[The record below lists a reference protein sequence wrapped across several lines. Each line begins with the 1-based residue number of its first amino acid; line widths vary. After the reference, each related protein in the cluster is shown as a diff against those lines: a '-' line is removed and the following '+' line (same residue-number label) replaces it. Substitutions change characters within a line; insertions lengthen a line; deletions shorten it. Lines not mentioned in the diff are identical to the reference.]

1 MTKKKKRKRQKR
13 SLQKRAQRESK
24 RRRVQPRTSAAS
36 PFRVPAPL
44 RSAGIPDERTLMAG
58 LMEIDTLGDEPE
70 FADFTLGEEVVDIV
84 GEMIAESGKDIQR
97 LEEAGQDEEIDHKI
111 SKARMSAMGKAI
123 TPAVKADIRRRLDQ
137 LSRRLQREGQSQR
150 ASGLAAIS
158 QILDFPPFP
167 WVLFGPVR
175 DAFDDAVREFIN
187 SLLIHTAVADAA
199 GVPLAELTPERAV
212 EVLADPAVRQRL
224 EALYEQDEAFREM
237 LDRQSDQA
245 RKGLMED
252 LFNGDL
258 TLGLF
263 TVEELVLLNA
273 LIYHQRQLKE
283 SRRELSD
290 EEASASETAQIAQQA
305 FQILNTPERRQRWRT
320 RIAQLEAKSEEL
332 SGPMQA
338 ALLLFRTALTEP
350 IEDSVLMPLLVTA
363 YLGEARLQIERVE
376 SDPALREEM
385 EKTLGQML
393 ERLEHDEPPLA

>member
-70 FADFTLGEEVVDIV
+70 FADFTLGEEVVYIV
-84 GEMIAESGKDIQR
+84 GEMIAESDKDIQR
-97 LEEAGQDEEIDHKI
+97 LEEAGQDEEIDHLM

-175 DAFDDAVREFIN
+175 DAFDDAVREFAATLMIN
-187 SLLIHTAVADAA
+187 TAVANVA
-199 GVPLAELTPERAV
+199 GVPVAELTSAQAADL
-212 EVLADPAVRQRL
+212 LADPTVQQRL
-224 EALYEQDEAFREM
+224 EALYGQDEM
-237 LDRQSDQA
+237 LKEVVESQFDRVYGEVKD
-245 RKGLMED
+245 G

-258 TLGLF
+258 SLGLF
-263 TVEELVLLNA
+263 TAEELLLLGA
-273 LIYHQRQLKE
+273 FLHHQRQVTE
-283 SRRELSD
+283 SQPT
-290 EEASASETAQIAQQA
+290 EEDASASGVVQAAQRT
-305 FQILNTPERRQRWRT
+305 FQTLNTPERRQRWRAHLT
-320 RIAQLEAKSEEL
+320 QLEADGREL
-332 SGPMQA
+332 SGLMQA
-338 ALLLFRTALTEP
+338 ALLFFHDALTEP
-350 IEDSVLMPLLVTA
+350 VEDDYLEPWFIAA
-363 YLGEARLQIERVE
+363 YVGEMGLQQERAE
-376 SDPALREEM
+376 SDPALSEEL
-385 EKTLGQML
+385 EETFTRIL
-393 ERLEHDEPPLA
+393 ERLERDEPPLD